1 MATILMKLSEG
12 RAANQYDR
20 WISLLTLWQDRTMKK
35 YIVGNLL
42 PRRGRMLDIGCGTGK
57 LLLEAGRRGV
67 RGVGIDASPTM
78 LSIARR
84 ESEKRNLGRRLRF
97 ETGNALDLDI
107 SIEPFDLVVSTLM
120 TSELQ
125 PDELHRFMNRAAKLV
140 KPDGIVAIGDEGYP
154 TGIVFGRIM
163 GAIRRVSYW
172 IVSRLTE
179 LKSHTY
185 HGIPAAMKSA
195 GLRPKYKVRFMNGL
209 LTLYVAEVI

>member
-12 RAANQYDR
+12 RAANQYDW
-20 WISLLTLWQDRTMKK
+20 WISLLTLWQDRAMKD

-42 PRRGRMLDIGCGTGK
+42 PKRGRILDIGCGTGR
-57 LLLEAGRRGV
+57 LLVEAGRRGA
-67 RGVGIDASPTM
+67 RGMGIDTSPTM

-97 ETGNALDLDI
+97 ETGNALNLNL
-107 SIEPFDLVVSTLM
+107 SVEPFDLVVSTLM

-125 PDELHRFMNRAAKLV
+125 PDELHRFLDNAAKLV

-154 TGIVFGRIM
+154 TGLVFGRIM
-163 GAIRRVSYW
+163 AAVRKVSYW
-172 IVSRLTE
+172 IVSRLVG
-179 LKSHTY
+179 LRSHSY

-195 GLRPKYKVRFMNGL
+195 GLRPKYKVRFMSGL
-209 LTLYVAEVI
+209 LTLYVAEVT